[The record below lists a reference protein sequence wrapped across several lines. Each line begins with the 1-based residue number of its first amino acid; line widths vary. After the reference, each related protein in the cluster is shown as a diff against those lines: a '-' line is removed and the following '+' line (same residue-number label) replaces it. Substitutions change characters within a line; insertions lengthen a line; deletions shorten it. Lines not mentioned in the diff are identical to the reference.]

1 MSEPQRGGEANVDEV
16 VYDAGIYRARNAG
29 QAGLDN
35 LTDERVRPL
44 ASAEPHSPSTFRF
57 ES

>member
-1 MSEPQRGGEANVDEV
+1 MDEV
-16 VYDAGIYRARNAG
+16 VYDAEIYRARNAG
-29 QAGLDN
+29 QAGLYN

-44 ASAEPHSPSTFRF
+44 ASAEPNSPSTFRF